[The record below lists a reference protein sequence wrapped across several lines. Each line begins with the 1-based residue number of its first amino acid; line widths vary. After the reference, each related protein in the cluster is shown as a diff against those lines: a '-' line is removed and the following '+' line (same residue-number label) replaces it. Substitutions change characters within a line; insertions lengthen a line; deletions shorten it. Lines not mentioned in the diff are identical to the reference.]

1 MDRKKPRYYK
11 PNIRVR
17 GIRTTW
23 ILVFVVFLIMGGRQM
38 FAQAG
43 IDMGSVTGTVKD
55 RTGAMVAHAHCTLT
69 DQATGES
76 QKALTTSAGAYT
88 FPLVKVGTYSLRV
101 EANGFEQSQ
110 INHIVVNLGSATT
123 EDVSLRVGAA
133 SASVTVT
140 SAEPLL
146 QAQDASLG
154 MTLDSEEVSNL
165 PIYAG
170 ASGRSFMELATLAAG
185 VQFTGGAS
193 TTNTFLVHGVE
204 SGQVDVR
211 MNGADDNN
219 EVFGGIAIS
228 PIPETIQEFKLQTGN
243 NSADLGHSYGAV
255 ANVITKR
262 GTNKFRGELWEYLA
276 NDMFNAN
283 DYFNKLHQ
291 LVTDS
296 PHLPNRP
303 GRYKENM
310 FGGLFGGPVIL
321 PHYNGR
327 DKTFFMFDYEREY
340 YTSSS
345 TFQGTVPSTGMQS
358 SNFTDLSDT
367 LRLTTEGAST
377 SPETAE
383 KQDSLGRWFQKGLML
398 DPSTTRLV
406 PCGTSGAPGH
416 DPITGLSTEPAG
428 AKSPCTLGYA
438 PTINGIKYA
447 VLRDPILSGASGCP
461 TLSSTVFNSSYNPGN
476 GTQATYSPSCF
487 NQLSANRLDPNALAL
502 LKLFPAGNQPSKT
515 FVDNYSSILPQPTV
529 RQQFDV
535 RIDHTISA
543 KDSLFGT
550 YSQVNETQ
558 TPVPPFSGVLEG
570 GSSVA
575 FWSKDRVFA
584 VVLTETHIFNPNLIN
599 EFRASAAQTW
609 NTRGDPGTINTTYGI
624 PGQYGIGGI
633 PQTTDNG
640 GLPTFTVN
648 SGLSSFGSRTNP
660 TWSKNGSW
668 QFSDSVTKIIGRHE
682 WQFGG
687 ELNLIYGDIVQ
698 LPYSRGDFT
707 YNGEYSNVPNSGD
720 TDTGLADF
728 LLLPSSN
735 LASATYLAAGGVSTP
750 THEMGG
756 ASAFSGNGWTKST
769 YHAPYL
775 AFYAVDTWKITP
787 SFTANIGLREE
798 HYPAY
803 SSKGGQ
809 EANFWMG
816 GIDGNQPEGS
826 KYYVA
831 HDGCKA
837 PMSTFFKGL
846 LAYDNIPIICEP
858 NNTANKTDL
867 LNWAPRIGLA
877 YRIRPNLVAR
887 VGAGIAYGAFGSV
900 GYGGTLGQNYPF
912 LFNVKSA
919 STANAYTPQ
928 LIGPNSDTSATMENT
943 FSTIDLTD
951 PLNAT
956 VPVGSSVLTGKQYNY
971 KIPNVTSLTAALQWQ
986 FTNHDSI
993 EGRYVGN
1000 IGRHLDTLGPY
1011 HNASRELLTPNTSAV
1026 TACSAAQLAS
1036 NPYCENT
1043 PAMANGDGND
1053 VPFPNL
1059 AGSEM
1064 EPTNQISNYQS
1075 AETEYRHQIAGGFTM
1090 DANYTYVRCWSD
1102 AQAGE
1107 QNTGGPGNGRAPMVL
1122 GFGGYRSD
1130 YVRCTNTATHV
1141 VRASGDW
1148 NLPIGRGARWAS
1160 NINGWEDAVIGG
1172 WKLDPIW
1179 IAASGTLANITC
1191 QGTNG
1196 YGANPTFTGPWFQ
1209 TGGTNWVCEALTV
1222 PGQHLYGPGP
1232 KDKPR
1237 TKINGYWNSSA
1248 FTAPQQAVQ
1257 ANGQLDFTP
1266 LGGRGNQI
1274 YGPGWYNINVALHKS
1289 FQTTETTRLEFQAQA
1304 LNLLNHM
1311 QPSNPSTSNY
1321 TSGAGESLTGG
1332 WGTVTSSRSGQGRI
1346 IQFVGRYY
1354 F

>member
-1 MDRKKPRYYK
+1 MDQTRR
-11 PNIRVR
+11 RV
-17 GIRTTW
+17 GESASHSNGTGALW
-23 ILVFVVFLIMGGRQM
+23 ALIFATLLLLFPVQIV
-38 FAQAG
+38 AQAG

-55 RTGAMVAHAHCTLT
+55 RTGAVVPHAQCTLT
-69 DQATGES
+69 DQATRVS
-76 QKALTTSAGAYT
+76 QKAIATSVGAYT
-88 FPLVKVGTYSLRV
+88 FPLVKVGTYTLKV
-101 EANGFEQSQ
+101 EARGFEESQ
-110 INHIVVNLGSATT
+110 INGIIVHLGSTVT
-123 EDVSLRVGAA
+123 QDVSLNVG
-133 SASVTVT
+133 STSTSVTVT
-140 SAEPLL
+140 SAAPLL

-154 MTLDSEEVSNL
+154 MTLDSEEVSNM
-165 PIYAG
+165 PIYSSP
-170 ASGRSFMELATLAAG
+170 SGRSFMELATLAAG

-211 MNGADDNN
+211 MNGADDNG
-219 EVFGGIAIS
+219 EVFGGISIS

-243 NSADLGHSYGAV
+243 NGADLGHSYGAV

-262 GTNKFRGELWEYLA
+262 GTNKFRGEIWEYSA

-283 DYFNKLHQ
+283 DYFNKLHE
-291 LVTDS
+291 LWTDTVKI
-296 PHLPNRP
+296 PNRP
-303 GRYKENM
+303 GKYKENM

-340 YTSSS
+340 YTSSG
-345 TFQGTVPSTGMQS
+345 TFQGTVPSTTMQS
-358 SNFTDLSDT
+358 SNFSDLSDT
-367 LRLTTEGAST
+367 LRLTTEGPGT

-383 KQDSLGRWFQKGLML
+383 KEDSDGRWFQKGIML
-398 DPSTTRLV
+398 DPATTREVL
-406 PCGTSGAPGH
+406 CGQV
-416 DPITGLSTEPAG
+416 DPITGIVVNC
-428 AKSPCTLGYA
+428 KLGYA
-438 PTINGIKYA
+438 PTINGKQYA
-447 VLRDPILSGASGCP
+447 ILRDPFLSGASGCP

-476 GTQATYSPSCF
+476 GSQQTYSPECF
-487 NQLSANRLDPNALAL
+487 NQLPAGRLDPNALAL
-502 LKLFPAGNQPSKT
+502 LKLFPAPNQTSTT
-515 FVDNYSSILPQPTV
+515 FVNDYSAVLPTPTQ

-535 RIDHTISA
+535 RIDHTISD

-550 YSQVNETQ
+550 YSQLNQTQ
-558 TPVPPFSGVLEG
+558 SPTPPFPGIIEG
-570 GSSVA
+570 GSSVS
-575 FWSKDRVFA
+575 FWSYVRTNM
-584 VVLTETHIFNPNLIN
+584 VVLTETHIFTPSLTN
-599 EFRASAAQTW
+599 EIRASAAQTW
-609 NTRGDPGTINTTYGI
+609 NTRTDPGAIDTTYGV
-624 PGQYGIGGI
+624 PEQYGIQGI
-633 PQTTDNG
+633 PQTTFNG
-640 GLPTFTVN
+640 GLPTFAVN
-648 SGLSSFGSRTNP
+648 SGLSSFGSRTNI
-660 TWSKNGSW
+660 TFQKTGSW
-668 QFSDSVTKIIGRHE
+668 QVSDSVTKIIGRHE

-707 YNGEYSNVPNSGD
+707 YNGQYSNVPNSGD
-720 TDTGLADF
+720 TDTGLSDF

-735 LASATYLAAGGVSTP
+735 IAGANYLAAGGVSTASN
-750 THEMGG
+750 ELGG
-756 ASAFSGNGWTKST
+756 ASAFSGNNWAKST

-787 SFTANIGLREE
+787 NFTANLGLREE

-816 GIDGNQPEGS
+816 GSDGNQPGGS
-826 KYYVA
+826 TYYIA
-831 HDGCKA
+831 HDGCNT
-837 PMSTFFKGL
+837 PMSPYFKGL
-846 LAYDNIPIICEP
+846 LAYDNIPIVCES

-867 LNWAPRIGLA
+867 ANWAPRVGLA

-919 STANAYTPQ
+919 STANAYTPL
-928 LIGPNSDTSATMENT
+928 LIGPANNISATMENT
-943 FSTIDLTD
+943 FSAIDLSN
-951 PLNAT
+951 PLNAYL
-956 VPVGSSVLTGKQYNY
+956 PVGTATLYGKQYNY
-971 KIPNVTSLTAALQWQ
+971 KIPNVTTLTAALQWQ

-1011 HNASRELLTPNTSAV
+1011 HNSPRELLTTNTSAV
-1026 TACSAAQLAS
+1026 TGCSAAQLAS

-1043 PAMANGDGND
+1043 PSMANGDGNV

-1059 AGSEM
+1059 ALNTLM

-1075 AETEYRHQIAGGFTM
+1075 AEAEYRHQIAGGFTM
-1090 DANYTYVRCWSD
+1090 DANYTFARCWSD

-1107 QNTGGPGNGRAPMVL
+1107 QNTGGPGNGRAPLVL
-1122 GFGGYRSD
+1122 GFGGYRPD
-1130 YVRCTNTATHV
+1130 YVRCTNTAAHV
-1141 VRASGDW
+1141 FRASGDW
-1148 NLPIGRGARWAS
+1148 NLPVGRNARWAS
-1160 NINGWEDAVIGG
+1160 HINEWEDAVIGG
-1172 WKLDPIW
+1172 WKLDPIF
-1179 IAASGTLANITC
+1179 IASTGTLANITC

-1209 TGGTNWVCEALTV
+1209 TNGTNWVCEALTV
-1222 PGQHLYGPGP
+1222 SGQHLYGPGP

-1248 FTAPQQAVQ
+1248 FTAPQEAVQ
-1257 ANGQLDFTP
+1257 VNGQLDFTP
-1266 LGGRGNQI
+1266 LGQRGNQL
-1274 YGPGWYNINVALHKS
+1274 YGPGWYNVNVALHKS
-1289 FQTTETTRLEFQAQA
+1289 FRTTETTRLEFQAQA

-1311 QPSNPSTSNY
+1311 EPSNPSTSNY
-1321 TSGAGESLTGG
+1321 TSPNSETLTGG

-1346 IQFVGRYY
+1346 IQFAGRYY